1 MIMPLLRAVI
11 TDVDGTLFPFG
22 ESPKVSAGNI
32 AALQRA
38 IDSGVHVGL
47 ATGRIPGPWRDR
59 IRTQLPGLGASVF
72 ANGALVLSENDEII
86 HENTMPAAAVEA
98 VEAFTRGGTAG
109 DPAAGRICVLATT
122 RWEAA
127 GDAYD
132 SLRYV
137 ELSPQGEESWVTR
150 LIRSAGEP
158 EIVLLPSLQPLL
170 DRRVLKF
177 VLCACSSISNLP
189 PCRTSSLADSLLS
202 LSCCCL
208 LLCPGSNSPNEPG
221 WCDMPQVVSE
231 LRTALAGTGASVLDC
246 GPRQC
251 EILPPGCHK
260 GAGVKRLLE
269 RLDIPPES
277 VLACGDA
284 ENDVEMLCM
293 VGVGV
298 AMGNAKPPA
307 VEAADHVV
315 ATNDEDGVAES
326 VRRFVFGERDSE

>member
-38 IDSGVHVGL
+38 IDSGLHVGL

-59 IRTQLPGLGASVF
+59 IRTQLPRLGASVF

-86 HENTMPAAAVEA
+86 HENTMPAAAIEA

-202 LSCCCL
+202 LSFCC
-208 LLCPGSNSPNEPG
+208 S
-221 WCDMPQVVSE
+221 VIVSRVGLAQRARMVRHATGR
-231 LRTALAGTGASVLDC
+231 LRA
-246 GPRQC
+246 P
-251 EILPPGCHK
+251 H
-260 GAGVKRLLE
+260 GAGRNGRIRPGLRASAVR
-269 RLDIPPES
+269 D
-277 VLACGDA
+277 LAAG
-284 ENDVEMLCM
+284 MSQ
-293 VGVGV
+293 G
-298 AMGNAKPPA
+298 
-307 VEAADHVV
+307 
-315 ATNDEDGVAES
+315 
-326 VRRFVFGERDSE
+326 RWSETIA